1 MLPRICI
8 CPAVHYGA
16 QERAHLHMQGHGHM
30 KTQQNMW
37 RVLQCLNDR

>member
-8 CPAVHYGA
+8 GSAVHYGA

-30 KTQQNMW
+30 ETAKYVARAAMS
-37 RVLQCLNDR
+37 